1 MLALGFVNVVFAS
14 HLSFIVLD
22 KKKNFYQDRNFW
34 LLLIALLASILLTTI
49 VIKVM

>member
-22 KKKNFYQDRNFW
+22 RKKNFHQDKNFW
-34 LLLIALLASILLTTI
+34 LLLIALLASILVTTI
-49 VIKVM
+49 VMSVM